1 MDITKSLLP
10 NPANYGSKRDT
21 WKNEYI
27 VIHYTA
33 NDGDTAENNLQY
45 FHNNVVKASAHYFV
59 DEKEICSSVPVN
71 YIAYHCGGSLQGSGG
86 HTFYKKCRNSNS
98 IGIEL
103 CSRKDS
109 KGNYYFKEETMLN
122 AAALVRELMKEY
134 NIPIDR
140 VIRHYDVTGKI
151 CPAPFISEKAWGNF
165 KSLIKGVEEM
175 EKKYKGV
182 TDIPDWG
189 KDAVKWAMHNSILK
203 GESEN
208 NLSLSNSELKCLVW
222 IYRSKDIK

>member
-1 MDITKSLLP
+1 MKTLLP

-21 WKNEYI
+21 NKNEYI

-45 FHNNVVKASAHYFV
+45 FHNNVVKSSAHYFV

-71 YIAYHCGGSLQGSGG
+71 HIAYHCGGALQGSGG

-109 KGNYYFKEETMLN
+109 KGNYYFKEETMRN
-122 AAALVRELMKEY
+122 AAALVRELMREY
-134 NIPIDR
+134 NVPIDR
-140 VIRHYDVTGKI
+140 VIRHYDITGKI
-151 CPAPFISEKAWGNF
+151 CPAPFISEKAWEKF
-165 KSLIKGVEEM
+165 KELIMKGVDDM
-175 EKKYKGV
+175 ERVYKSI
-182 TDIPDWG
+182 TEIPDWG
-189 KDAVKWAMHNSILK
+189 KDAVSWAMKNGILM

-208 NLSLSNSELKCLVW
+208 CLNLTKSELRTIVW
-222 IYRSKDIK
+222 IYRSSFLK